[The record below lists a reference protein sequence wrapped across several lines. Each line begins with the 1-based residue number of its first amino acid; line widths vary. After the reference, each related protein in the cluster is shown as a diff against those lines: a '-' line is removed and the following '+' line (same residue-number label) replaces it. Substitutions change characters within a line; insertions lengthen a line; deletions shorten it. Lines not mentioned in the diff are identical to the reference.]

1 NYYKDKWDEYTGNL
15 VIDNRSSNIYK
26 DENYMEKTIYAL
38 IEIDKDLTKSVK
50 KIKEYINCIL
60 NKYTVIYLIYDMLKI
75 QRNGNNV
82 VYFLDS
88 HIYQLVEKDKINEL
102 INGQDYPGERG
113 KIKKIYQTL
122 LDDDYCMEEEID
134 FEKLLE
140 EMRVRND
147 EGPS

>member
-1 NYYKDKWDEYTGNL
+1 M
-15 VIDNRSSNIYK
+15 IDNRSSNIYK

-38 IEIDKDLTKSVK
+38 IEIDKDSTKSVK

-60 NKYTVIYLIYDMLKI
+60 NKYTVIYFIYDMLKI

-88 HIYQLVEKDKINEL
+88 QIYQLVEKDKINEL
-102 INGQDYPGERG
+102 INGQDYSGEKG

-134 FEKLLE
+134 FEKLIK
-140 EMRVRND
+140 RN
-147 EGPS
+147 EGEK